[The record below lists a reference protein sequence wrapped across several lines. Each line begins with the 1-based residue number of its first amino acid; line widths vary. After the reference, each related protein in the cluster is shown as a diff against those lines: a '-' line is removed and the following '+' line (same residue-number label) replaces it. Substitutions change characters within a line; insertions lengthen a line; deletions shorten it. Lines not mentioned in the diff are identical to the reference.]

1 MNGNKESL
9 EELITNLNTAQ
20 LGEQTG
26 EHTHALTHTP
36 VSLGWGCVGGVRLE
50 HTDIIDEKSQIL
62 LMR

>member
-26 EHTHALTHTP
+26 EHTHTHTR
-36 VSLGWGCVGGVRLE
+36 VCLGWGCVGGVRLK
-50 HTDIIDEKSQIL
+50 HTDLINEMSEIL
-62 LMR
+62 LIR